1 MLNKII
7 KLLPYG
13 LKGNLQCIAALIDF
27 KHFEYRENTVLLL
40 EPYDVHGEVLPG
52 LVKYLLDLGYNVD
65 VIFSMTGRGNASK
78 RNDTNL
84 FAPFEKNDKVRIKS
98 MAGYKI
104 NRLLRSSVQK
114 HYEHIVIDSFV
125 DNDINFYKID
135 LFKLKPVCMM
145 HNPNVEDAYFKTN
158 KIISLVEMDCIN
170 REAPL
175 VVNSH
180 YFGDIQKKTKSKIT
194 TFVTFN
200 TKKLYVRN
208 LHLLF
213 NACNILYKKNITNF
227 KVKIIGNGITIPPDY
242 KNNFLIF
249 DFLDFKDMFNEI
261 SKSDFILGLIDA
273 AGIEYTNKASGSY
286 QLSYGFL
293 KPIVLHSKFA
303 TCSGFTNKN
312 SVLYNNNSDL
322 ANAME
327 NCINMSENDYDS
339 MVAELEKSEKKLY
352 NDSLNNLK
360 QALAN

>member
-13 LKGNLQCIAALIDF
+13 LVGRLQYIAALVDF

-40 EPYDVHGEVLPG
+40 ELYDVHGEVLPG

-65 VIFSMTGRGNASK
+65 VIFSMTGKGNASK
-78 RNDTNL
+78 RNDANL
-84 FAPFEKNDKVRIKS
+84 FAPFENNDKVRIKS

-104 NRLLRSSVQK
+104 NRLLRFSVLK
-114 HYEHIVIDSFV
+114 HYKHIVINSFEDKDV
-125 DNDINFYKID
+125 NFYKID

-145 HNPNVEDAYFKTN
+145 HNPNVEEVYFRTN
-158 KIISLVEMDCIN
+158 KIISLVKMDCIN
-170 REAPL
+170 REPPL

-180 YFGDIQKKTKSKIT
+180 YFGNIQKKSKSKVT

-213 NACNILYKKNITNF
+213 NACDMLHKKKITNF
-227 KVKIIGNGITIPPDY
+227 QVKIIGNGITIPPDY

-249 DFLDFKDMFNEI
+249 NFLDFKDMFSEI
-261 SKSDFILGLIDA
+261 STSDFLLGLIDA
-273 AGIEYTNKASGSY
+273 SSVEYTNKASGSY

-303 TCSGFTNKN
+303 NCCGFINKN
-312 SVLYNNNSDL
+312 SILYNNNSDL
-322 ANAME
+322 ADAME
-327 NCINMSENDYDS
+327 NCINMSETDYDL
-339 MVAELEKSEKKLY
+339 MIAELEKSEKKLY
-352 NDSLNNLK
+352 NDSMNNLK
-360 QALAN
+360 QALNN